1 MPRDKLSDELSDW
14 ITAIDSYLAQYKE
27 SYEVQ
32 EQLVD
37 IRRAIA
43 KLRDFLMIEQEGLND
58 GLKTEHDGRRSYTI
72 NRTASGRN

>member
-27 SYEVQ
+27 SYDVQ

-43 KLRDFLMIEQEGLND
+43 KLRDFLMIEQEGVND
-58 GLKTEHDGRRSYTI
+58 G
-72 NRTASGRN
+72 

>member
-37 IRRAIA
+37 IRKAIA
-43 KLRDFLMIEQEGLND
+43 KLRDFLMIEQEGAND
-58 GLKTEHDGRRSYTI
+58 G
-72 NRTASGRN
+72 

>member
-37 IRRAIA
+37 IRKAIA
-43 KLRDFLMIEQEGLND
+43 KLRDFLMIEQEGVND
-58 GLKTEHDGRRSYTI
+58 G
-72 NRTASGRN
+72 